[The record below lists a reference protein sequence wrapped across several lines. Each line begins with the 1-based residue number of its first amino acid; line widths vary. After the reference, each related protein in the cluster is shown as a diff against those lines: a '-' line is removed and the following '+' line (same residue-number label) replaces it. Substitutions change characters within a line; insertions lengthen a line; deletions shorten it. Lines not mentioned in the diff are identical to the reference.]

1 MSLRRTALAKISRRK
16 LDELG
21 FMPSSTFTK
30 PRTSPLPSETSGVD
44 GSAALPNSS
53 TKKVHSRALGK
64 GLRTTHSTFTNRPK
78 LTGPSREVVEMVLER
93 DHYSCASCGGE
104 LYGDRGTGWSIGHRR
119 PRRSARLGHHRM
131 PRGDRAGTQPGG
143 AYRLSADRHG
153 QAARAQDPTRHLR
166 LVLAGRQ
173 RPYPSQPLN
182 RARAPGGGSARDP
195 QTKTYT

>member
-119 PRRSARLGHHRM
+119 PRRRGGDPRPDTNSPANLVALHGSGTTGCHGEIERERSRAEHTGFLLTATAKPHEHRI
-131 PRGDRAGTQPGG
+131 
-143 AYRLSADRHG
+143 RHAIYG
-153 QAARAQDPTRHLR
+153 WCWLDDN
-166 LVLAGRQ
+166 GRI
-173 RPYPSQPLN
+173 RRNP
-182 RARAPGGGSARDP
+182 
-195 QTKTYT
+195 